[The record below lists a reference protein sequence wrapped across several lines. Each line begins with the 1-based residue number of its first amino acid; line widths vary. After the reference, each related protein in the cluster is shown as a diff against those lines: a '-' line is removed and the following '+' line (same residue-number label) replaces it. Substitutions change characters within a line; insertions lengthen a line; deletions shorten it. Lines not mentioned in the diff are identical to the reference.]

1 MRLEVLT
8 VGGGVVLALVL
19 TLLLMWL
26 VTRRAGNP

>member
-8 VGGGVVLALVL
+8 VGGGVVLAVVL